1 MFGFRSDGKK
11 VKNMNI
17 IEKAEPFF
25 MPQRIDAVNYT
36 TIKVPCAKLDEFIA
50 RERRNGISY
59 SYMHLVIATIVRV
72 LYIRKKL
79 NRFVMRGSIYQ
90 RNTLTISMDIK
101 KKLDDES
108 DSITLKFFFTGRESI
123 DEIKKIIDD
132 EIAKNLQE
140 NEVHKTTKVAGKFC
154 KLPDFLFRWAMA
166 LVRFLDRHGML
177 PKSLIKASPFH
188 TSCFITNLKSIKLGH
203 IYHHLY
209 NFGTTT
215 IFASMG
221 KEQMEPYIENNKE
234 LKIGKFMN
242 IGMSLDERIADGLYM
257 GKSLKLV
264 MDLLGNP
271 DTLKEKLPDDGS
283 IPKKLIKR
291 KSKKSKIKKVKEK
304 KSKDKS
310 KKKIKPI
317 KNKQKHDE
325 KLKKANL
332 KKQKKLLKEKSKIDE
347 KLNDLENDLK

>member
-332 KKQKKLLKEKSKIDE
+332 KKQKKLLREKSKIDE
-347 KLNDLENDLK
+347 KLINIENDLK

>member
-72 LYIRKKL
+72 IYIRKKL

-332 KKQKKLLKEKSKIDE
+332 KKQKKLLREKSKIDE
-347 KLNDLENDLK
+347 KLINIENDLK